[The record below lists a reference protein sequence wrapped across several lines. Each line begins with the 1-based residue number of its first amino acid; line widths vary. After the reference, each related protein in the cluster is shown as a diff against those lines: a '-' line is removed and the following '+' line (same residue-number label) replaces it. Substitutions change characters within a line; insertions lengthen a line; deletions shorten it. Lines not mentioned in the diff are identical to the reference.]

1 MKDKKIRKIANYIV
15 ELVKMENQKSE
26 PSRPSLP
33 KRLPFKEDHVV
44 EYCNLD
50 EKTSKKFVKF
60 ITSLLNQKSNLNL
73 DINETYIILNCELP
87 KNKPASAGRLNNE
100 RSVEIRIDENG
111 FRFRKD
117 LGTFYN
123 FQDKTI
129 FQILKP
135 LLIQKNQE
143 LSNQFLDETIDE
155 LTVELNLSRE
165 NNLDEILS

>member
-15 ELVKMENQKSE
+15 ELVRQENQKVE
-26 PSRPSLP
+26 PSRPALP
-33 KRLPFKEDHVV
+33 KRIPFKEDHVV

-60 ITSLLNQKSNLNL
+60 ITSLVNQKSNLNL
-73 DINETYIILNCELP
+73 DINENSILLSCELQ
-87 KNKPASAGRLNNE
+87 KNKPSSPGRPND
-100 RSVEIRIDENG
+100 RSFEVRLDENG

-117 LGTFYN
+117 LGNFHN
-123 FQDKTI
+123 FQDKTML
-129 FQILKP
+129 QNLKP
-135 LLIQKNQE
+135 LLLQKSQE

-165 NNLDEILS
+165 NNLEEILS